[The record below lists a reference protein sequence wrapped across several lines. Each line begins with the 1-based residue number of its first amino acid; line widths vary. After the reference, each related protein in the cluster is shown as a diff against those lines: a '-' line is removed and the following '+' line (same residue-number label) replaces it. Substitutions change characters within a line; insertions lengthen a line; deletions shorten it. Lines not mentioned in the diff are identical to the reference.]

1 MYKEIEIK
9 GLVTKRTFI
18 EVDEQAINQIKSIHE
33 NKDVKWIEEVPYR
46 DRIGMLGD
54 DGLFKKR
61 LGVWAKT

>member
-33 NKDVKWIEEVPYR
+33 NKDVKWIEEVELW
-46 DRIGMLGD
+46 IEEVEFFG
-54 DGLFKKR
+54 GLVF
-61 LGVWAKT
+61 